1 MVQGPRSEVAGP
13 AERRVQGPKLLMWS
27 AVPGPIMAKVAKKAR
42 GPKTKMEKPSKVQGK
57 YVAKHVRGGRPCGK
71 KSTGHVITC

>member
-42 GPKTKMEKPSKVQGK
+42 GPKTKMEKPNKVQGK
-57 YVAKHVRGGRPCGK
+57 
-71 KSTGHVITC
+71 